1 MLLRKFILFLIP
13 LIAISTVRA
22 QGDLAPKYSNDFLS
36 IGVDA
41 RALGMSN
48 SVVAG
53 VDDVTAGYW
62 NPAGLVQMPT
72 MLDFGLMHAEYFAGI
87 SKYDYIGAAYKI
99 DDKSAVGFTGIRF
112 GVDNIPNTTQLIDAD
127 GNVNYDNITTFTAA
141 DYGFLLTYS
150 RELSVPRLYVGG
162 NVKIIYRQVGDFAN
176 SWGFGIDAGVQ
187 YHLKKNWKFGAVL
200 RDATSTFNAW
210 VFKLDDVTKDVWLQ
224 TGNELPE
231 NGLELTLP
239 RLILGAQGDF
249 EFGKGFYGLFEMD
262 FDFTFDGRR
271 NVLIRTSPI
280 SIDPHLGVEV
290 GWKEYVALRAGF
302 GNFQFEKQFDGSEKL
317 SFQPNIGIGIGFK
330 GVRIDY
336 AFTDI
341 GNQSVALYSHI
352 FSLKFR
358 IKGKRDKKG
367 KEKESNPKN
376 E

>member
-1 MLLRKFILFLIP
+1 MLLKKLFSFIVIVSCVLTGFGQ
-13 LIAISTVRA
+13 SS
-22 QGDLAPKYSNDFLS
+22 LAPKYSNDFLS

-41 RALGMSN
+41 KALGLSN

-53 VDDVTAGYW
+53 VNDVTSGYW
-62 NPAGLVQMPT
+62 NPAGLVQMET
-72 MLDFGLMHAEYFAGI
+72 MLDFGVMHAEYFAGI

-99 DDKSAVGFTGIRF
+99 DQKSAIGLTAIRF
-112 GVDNIPNTTQLIDAD
+112 GVDNIPNTTLLIDAD

-141 DYGFLLTYS
+141 DYAFLLTYS

-162 NVKIIYRQVGDFAN
+162 NAKIIYRHVGDMAN
-176 SWGFGIDAGVQ
+176 SWGFGLDLGIQ

-224 TGNELPE
+224 TGNELPQ

-239 RLILGAQGDF
+239 RLILGAQGSF
-249 EFGKGFYGLFEMD
+249 EFGKGFYGMFETD

-271 NVLIRTSPI
+271 NVLVRTSPI

-290 GWKEYVALRAGF
+290 GWKDYVAVRCGF
-302 GNFQFEKQFDGSEKL
+302 GNFQYEMQFDGSEKL

-341 GNQSVALYSHI
+341 GNQSVALYSHV

-358 IKGKRDKKG
+358 IKGKRDKEG
-367 KEKESNPKN
+367 TAPKN

>member
-1 MLLRKFILFLIP
+1 MLLKKLSFITFSLLLGLNTF
-13 LIAISTVRA
+13 S
-22 QGDLAPKYSNDFLS
+22 QGSLAPKYSNDFLS

-41 RALGMSN
+41 KALGLSN

-62 NPAGLVQMPT
+62 NPAGLVQMPV

-87 SKYDYIGAAYKI
+87 AKYDYIGAAYKI
-99 DDKSAVGFTGIRF
+99 DAKSAVGLTAIRF

-127 GNVNYDNITTFTAA
+127 GNINYDNITSFTAA
-141 DYGFLLTYS
+141 DYAFLLTYS

-162 NVKIIYRQVGDFAN
+162 NVKIIYRHVGKMAN
-176 SWGFGIDAGVQ
+176 SWGFGIDAGIQ

-210 VFKLDDVTKDVWLQ
+210 IFKLDDATKDVWLQ

-249 EFGKGFYGLFEMD
+249 EFGKGFYGMFEMD

-271 NVLIRTSPI
+271 NVLVRTSPI

-290 GWKEYVALRAGF
+290 GWKEYVAVRAGF

-317 SFQPNIGIGIGFK
+317 SFQPNIGIGLGFK
-330 GVRIDY
+330 GVRLDY

-341 GNQSVALYSHI
+341 GNQSVALYSHV

-358 IKGKRDKKG
+358 IKGKRDKEG
-367 KEKESNPKN
+367 TSPKN